1 MVDRLRNVLYQ
12 LAEILRFYY
21 FKFCDIRVKVEMCLL
36 QYENKYKKKQRLDL
50 LRGSAEYNV
59 RRQLQSRTLEP
70 QCLQKAHL
78 P

>member
-12 LAEILRFYY
+12 SAEILRFYY
-21 FKFCDIRVKVEMCLL
+21 LKFCDIRVKVEMCLL
-36 QYENKYKKKQRLDL
+36 QCENKYKKKQRLDL